1 MDVRQL
7 AREVQFSEG
16 TLRHIAIKLRQALVD
31 AAAPLPWSSSIT
43 VANVG
48 QHLRLIMK
56 LELATNRD
64 RIDGSSS

>member
-16 TLRHIAIKLRQALVD
+16 TLRRVAIMLRQALVD
-31 AAAPLPWSSSIT
+31 AAAPLPWSSSIMA
-43 VANVG
+43 ANVG

-56 LELATNRD
+56 LELASSRD
-64 RIDGSSS
+64 RLDGSSS